1 MARSFAVALSAT
13 CLLVL
18 AMAAEPARAETV
30 LLDFTAANCP
40 PCREME
46 PILRQLAA
54 EGYAVRQ
61 VDVARDRALAVRLGV
76 DSTPTF
82 IVAVDGREW
91 ARLSGR
97 TDRATLVAMM
107 HRATTLAA
115 ASAPAGG
122 GASVSPVGF
131 EHPSGSSGGP
141 STFAADVPQEGRVVP
156 IRDPFAVRPPAR
168 EPATTPAPTAMQS
181 APTSF
186 AAAAGGIDPQRLL
199 ESTIRLTVADAGGKS
214 KGTGVIVDA
223 RNGMALAL
231 TCGHLFRESAGRG
244 PIEISLFAAD
254 AGNPRCTGV
263 VAGELL
269 DYDLDRD
276 LALIRFAVPGSVAV
290 APVAPLGTLLEP
302 GASVASVG
310 CDQGA
315 DPTVWSTRLT
325 AVNRF
330 QGHPNVEAARA
341 PVEGR
346 SGGPLF
352 NAAGQVIGIC
362 FAADPQSDEGLYASL
377 PSIHAKLDELQ
388 LSMVYQ
394 TPSAGPGGGVAP
406 GAALAA
412 AAPPAASAP
421 PAELLAV
428 RGQSPPAPPSTG
440 LVGSWPAAAAPTA
453 GGPIA
458 APAPHAPLTPAESAA
473 LDEIARRGLG
483 SEVICIIR
491 PQSPD
496 GRSEVIKI
504 SGASPA
510 FV

>member
-1 MARSFAVALSAT
+1 M
-13 CLLVL
+13 
-18 AMAAEPARAETV
+18 
-30 LLDFTAANCP
+30 
-40 PCREME
+40 
-46 PILRQLAA
+46 I
-54 EGYAVRQ
+54 
-61 VDVARDRALAVRLGV
+61 
-76 DSTPTF
+76 
-82 IVAVDGREW
+82 
-91 ARLSGR
+91 
-97 TDRATLVAMM
+97 
-107 HRATTLAA
+107 AA
-115 ASAPAGG
+115 A
-122 GASVSPVGF
+122 PV
-131 EHPSGSSGGP
+131 
-141 STFAADVPQEGRVVP
+141 
-156 IRDPFAVRPPAR
+156 
-168 EPATTPAPTAMQS
+168 
-181 APTSF
+181 
-186 AAAAGGIDPQRLL
+186 GIDPQRLL

-412 AAPPAASAP
+412 AATPAAVAPPAAAAP

-458 APAPHAPLTPAESAA
+458 APAPHLHHRPAVARRA
-473 LDEIARRGLG
+473 GRGHQDRRRPPRLRAGAARRGRRHR
-483 SEVICIIR
+483 R
-491 PQSPD
+491 PPA
-496 GRSEVIKI
+496 GRRH
-504 SGASPA
+504 APPA
-510 FV
+510 LIGRRNPTVRANRHRRRRRAPPRPRRDLSFL